1 MSGRGNT
8 GLGGSCLSLICWY
21 IYVDCQLALSI
32 LPLLSCDGAVSPA
45 EDMWCCSGRVS
56 RTWCLSSSTVVPL
69 PSDQLSSAVIT
80 PRANGNPSLFTCTHM
95 IINAKEIFMRTH
107 MNISSC
113 VCSYADARRIQST
126 SYAADLYACICT
138 QACTAYRQDG
148 THAHAEILYSVLI
161 IFLLCS
167 GQTLDALL
175 FRLQHRFLG
184 GLQNCGE
191 SALSGSRV
199 LYSLYSA
206 PNKIHMF

>member
-1 MSGRGNT
+1 
-8 GLGGSCLSLICWY
+8 
-21 IYVDCQLALSI
+21 
-32 LPLLSCDGAVSPA
+32 
-45 EDMWCCSGRVS
+45 
-56 RTWCLSSSTVVPL
+56 
-69 PSDQLSSAVIT
+69 
-80 PRANGNPSLFTCTHM
+80 
-95 IINAKEIFMRTH
+95 MRTH
-107 MNISSC
+107 MNISSY

-206 PNKIHMF
+206 PNKIHMFQETRVAALLCFCLAEPSSQRAGRPARADLPSEPPWTARLAPITVPQCIISKQTDLSHQKYKQQLIQVKSPQRRLHCVELKAVTG